1 VNKEFT
7 SVQITAN
14 AGFFIVNLFSMFNP
28 SGWTLSTPGELQP
41 YGWTTVD
48 LWVAPF
54 ITGVMALLTNAQP
67 FWTYLHL
74 LITSFTR
81 PVTAEALEKN
91 PITVWSVEDAR
102 SLGAVILWMLF
113 AARTVKNLGVTWWK
127 SKPLKKEVMRNSTNT
142 FS

>member
-1 VNKEFT
+1 
-7 SVQITAN
+7 
-14 AGFFIVNLFSMFNP
+14 MFNP